1 MAEKRRA
8 VFLDRDGTINVEKE
22 YLSRPEDFEFLPG
35 VPEALKRLKDAGFFL
50 IVVTNQSGVARGY
63 FTLAEVEALHRC
75 IQKRLRAFGTEID
88 GFFVCPHHPD
98 LGVGEYRKRCACRK
112 GEPGLLLQAAV
123 DFGIDLSRSYMIGDK
138 PADMEA
144 GTRAGCR
151 PILVLT
157 GYGIETA
164 RKLKSAGIPAFD
176 SLDKAADFILFSKK

>member
-1 MAEKRRA
+1 
-8 VFLDRDGTINVEKE
+8 
-22 YLSRPEDFEFLPG
+22 
-35 VPEALKRLKDAGFFL
+35 
-50 IVVTNQSGVARGY
+50 
-63 FTLAEVEALHRC
+63 
-75 IQKRLRAFGTEID
+75 
-88 GFFVCPHHPD
+88 
-98 LGVGEYRKRCACRK
+98 
-112 GEPGLLLQAAV
+112 V